1 MGSHH
6 HCHIRII
13 STKARHKEIIPKI
26 MDRGIV
32 VDAETPTTTQGEE
45 EVDVVL
51 DMEAGEM
58 VSVDNKVSVDDYC
71 CL

>member
-6 HCHIRII
+6 HRHIRII
-13 STKARHKEIIPKI
+13 STKARPKEIIPKI
-26 MDRGIV
+26 RDRGIV
-32 VDAETPTTTQGEE
+32 MDAETPKATQGEE
-45 EVDVVL
+45 EVDMVL
-51 DMEAGEM
+51 DMEAREM